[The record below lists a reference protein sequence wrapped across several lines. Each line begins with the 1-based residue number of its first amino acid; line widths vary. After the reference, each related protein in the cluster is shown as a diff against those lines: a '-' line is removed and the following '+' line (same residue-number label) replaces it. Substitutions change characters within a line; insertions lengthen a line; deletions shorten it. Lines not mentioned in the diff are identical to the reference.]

1 MGWLEALTTLVTNF
15 IATGSYAGVVV
26 LMGLESANI
35 PIPSEVVL
43 PFAGFLAAT
52 GVLNFWL
59 VVLAGAVGCTLGS
72 ALSYYLGRISNDTW
86 IQRFAAGW
94 GRFLIT
100 TEELTRG
107 DRWLKSHGGKVIFG
121 SRLLPVVRTFIS
133 FPAGMSGYNFGR
145 FIVLSFTG
153 SLIWSL
159 GLVYLGYSLGNNW
172 TALKPFFQKFDYLII
187 AVLIISLV
195 WFVYHRGRKAVGK

>member
-1 MGWLEALTTLVTNF
+1 MWVTDF
-15 IATGSYAGVVV
+15 ITSGSYAGVVV

-59 VVLAGAVGCTLGS
+59 VVLSGAIGCTLGS

-86 IQRFAAGW
+86 IQRFAAGR

-100 TEELTRG
+100 TDELTRG
-107 DRWLKSHGGKVIFG
+107 DRWLKRHGGKVIFG

-159 GLVYLGYSLGNNW
+159 GLVYLGYALGNNW
-172 TALKPFFQKFDYLII
+172 TALKPVFQKFDYLII
-187 AVLIISLV
+187 AVLIIGLV
-195 WFVYHRGRKAVGK
+195 PRS

>member
-1 MGWLEALTTLVTNF
+1 MGWLEALTTWVTNF
-15 IATGSYAGVVV
+15 ISTGSYAGVVV

-52 GVLNFWL
+52 GGLNFWL
-59 VVLAGAVGCTLGS
+59 VVLSGAVGCTLGS

-107 DRWLKSHGGKVIFG
+107 DRWLKRHGGKVIFG

-133 FPAGMSGYNFGR
+133 FPAGMSDYNFGR
-145 FIVLSFTG
+145 FIALSFTG

-172 TALKPFFQKFDYLII
+172 TALKPVFQKFDYLII

-195 WFVYHRGRKAVGK
+195 WFIYHRGRKVVGK